1 MFRLLLK
8 HDWRGIRGTLG
19 LLSLIC
25 LGAATVGGFAMR
37 SMILLTEQNDPSVFQ
52 TIITMFAIMVSFIAM
67 GITSAGTLFF
77 CIWRFYR
84 SRYSDEGYMTF
95 TLPATTHQILL
106 SNLTATIL
114 AMLCIGAAL
123 VLGIGVLMAI
133 GLTAI
138 PNFYSEAVR
147 EFPRLWNEITYV
159 FREESGPFLSM
170 LLYSPVAVV
179 AEIIILMLSVTIGCV
194 AVRKLKVLA
203 AIGIYYGINV
213 VVSLANT
220 IIMVLSGFLS
230 SNSIDFYN
238 QFFLYP
244 TFLMLVLGTGGY
256 FLMHYLASKK
266 LNLS

>member
-8 HDWRGIRGTLG
+8 HDWRGIRGILG

-67 GITSAGTLFF
+67 GITVAGSLFF
-77 CIWRFYR
+77 CIWRFYK

-106 SNLTATIL
+106 SSLVTTLL
-114 AMLCIGAAL
+114 AMLCMMLTL
-123 VLGIGVLMAI
+123 VLGIGILMSIAF
-133 GLTAI
+133 TAI
-138 PNFYSEAVR
+138 PNFYSEAIR
-147 EFPRLWNEITYV
+147 EFPQIWSAIKYA

-170 LLYSPVAVV
+170 LLYSPVAMV
-179 AEIIILMLSVTIGCV
+179 AEVIVLMLSVTIGSV

-256 FLMHYLASKK
+256 FLMHYLANKK